1 MSKLDAIGAKSLEE
15 ILASIRKTLS
25 GGGSDPSS
33 GQRAAAPM
41 LAPATLEPRAPADR
55 AGDDDGLLSA
65 RLAGALGGPVNGAAL
80 DDDFSELLAPEHKE
94 PAPSDPASAAKPAA
108 AGSDGQDPLW
118 FLKQPSAAG
127 ESNGTQA
134 PTAHTQSGEAA
145 PAPADEVKLSRPE
158 VLRASLPPLFG
169 AAEERPTIFRTAPAH
184 APKAP
189 DSAAPTAKMQPPPPP
204 PGEVGKTAAGS
215 VHTARTQPSMPSA
228 QPADETA
235 KAAPPPSAPRT
246 RTDANPSEAMQTAP
260 APVAREPAPIREAVP
275 APLAEAVPGPQ
286 PLPEAKPANGSL
298 GDVAADTTANKVPV
312 LTREPSA
319 TKPAPT
325 ADATQ
330 AQARSLEQ
338 VVGEL
343 LEPVIRHWLETNL
356 PRMVEKVV
364 RDEVARALAAERR
377 AAKA

>member
-25 GGGSDPSS
+25 GGGSDAAS

-41 LAPATLEPRAPADR
+41 PAQATPELNTPADT
-55 AGDDDGLLSA
+55 GGNDDGLLSA
-65 RLAGALGGPVNGAAL
+65 RLAGALGGPINGAAL

-94 PAPSDPASAAKPAA
+94 PAPSDPTGAVKPAE
-108 AGSDGQDPLW
+108 AGSDGKDPLW
-118 FLKQPSAAG
+118 FLKEPSAAG
-127 ESNGTQA
+127 ESNGSQA
-134 PTAHTQSGEAA
+134 PAA
-145 PAPADEVKLSRPE
+145 QDEVKLSRPE

-169 AAEERPTIFRTAPAH
+169 VAEERPTIFRAAPAH

-189 DSAAPTAKMQPPPPP
+189 DSATPAAKMPPVTPAPS
-204 PGEVGKTAAGS
+204 EVAKTAAGT

-228 QPADETA
+228 QPADEA
-235 KAAPPPSAPRT
+235 VRAALPSAPPMRT
-246 RTDANPSEAMQTAP
+246 EADPSVTLPTAP
-260 APVAREPAPIREAVP
+260 AAREATPIPEAPVAAAD
-275 APLAEAVPGPQ
+275 AAPGPQ
-286 PLPEAKPANGSL
+286 PLSEAKAANGSL
-298 GDVAADTTANKVPV
+298 GDTAADTTANQAPA
-312 LTREPSA
+312 LTREPPA
-319 TKPAPT
+319 TKPAPI

-330 AQARSLEQ
+330 ARTLEQ

-377 AAKA
+377 APKA

>member
-25 GGGSDPSS
+25 GGGSDAAS

-41 LAPATLEPRAPADR
+41 PAQATPELNTPADT
-55 AGDDDGLLSA
+55 GGNDDGLLSA
-65 RLAGALGGPVNGAAL
+65 KLAGALGGPVNGAAL
-80 DDDFSELLAPEHKE
+80 DDDFSELLAPEQKE
-94 PAPSDPASAAKPAA
+94 RAPSDPAGAAKPAE
-108 AGSDGQDPLW
+108 AGSDGKDPLW
-118 FLKQPSAAG
+118 FLKEPSAAG
-127 ESNGTQA
+127 ESNGSQ
-134 PTAHTQSGEAA
+134 A

-189 DSAAPTAKMQPPPPP
+189 DGVTPAAKMPPVTPAPS
-204 PGEVGKTAAGS
+204 EVAKTAAGT

-235 KAAPPPSAPRT
+235 KAAPPPSAPPM
-246 RTDANPSEAMQTAP
+246 RTDVGPSESVPA
-260 APVAREPAPIREAVP
+260 APVAREPAPIPEVVEP
-275 APLAEAVPGPQ
+275 APVAEAAPGPQ
-286 PLPEAKPANGSL
+286 PLPEAKSANGSL
-298 GDVAADTTANKVPV
+298 GDITADTAANRAPA

-325 ADATQ
+325 ADT
-330 AQARSLEQ
+330 AQARTLEQ

-377 AAKA
+377 VPKA

>member
-25 GGGSDPSS
+25 GDGSDAAS

-41 LAPATLEPRAPADR
+41 PAPAPPDPKAPADTG
-55 AGDDDGLLSA
+55 GDDDGLLSA
-65 RLAGALGGPVNGAAL
+65 RLAGALSGPVNGAAL

-94 PAPSDPASAAKPAA
+94 PAASDPASAAKPAE
-108 AGSDGQDPLW
+108 AGSDGKDPLW

-134 PTAHTQSGEAA
+134 PTARAQPSEAV

-169 AAEERPTIFRTAPAH
+169 AAEERPTIFRAAPAH

-189 DSAAPTAKMQPPPPP
+189 DSNVPAAKMQPLPPA

-235 KAAPPPSAPRT
+235 KAAPPPSAPRA
-246 RTDANPSEAMQTAP
+246 RTDAGPSEAVPT
-260 APVAREPAPIREAVP
+260 APVAREPAPIPEAAP
-275 APLAEAVPGPQ
+275 APVAEAAPGPQ

-298 GDVAADTTANKVPV
+298 GDVAADTTVNKAPT
-312 LTREPSA
+312 LAREPSA

-330 AQARSLEQ
+330 ARTLEQ

-364 RDEVARALAAERR
+364 REEVARALAAERR
-377 AAKA
+377 APKA

>member
-41 LAPATLEPRAPADR
+41 PAPATPEPRAPADR

-134 PTAHTQSGEAA
+134 PTAHTQPGELA

-189 DSAAPTAKMQPPPPP
+189 DSGAPTAKMQPPPPP

-215 VHTARTQPSMPSA
+215 VHTARTQPSMPSV

-235 KAAPPPSAPRT
+235 KAAPPPSVPPK
-246 RTDANPSEAMQTAP
+246 RTDAGSSEAMPT
-260 APVAREPAPIREAVP
+260 APVAREPAPIREAAP
-275 APLAEAVPGPQ
+275 APAAEAAPGPQ

-298 GDVAADTTANKVPV
+298 GDVAADTTANKVSAP
-312 LTREPSA
+312 TREPSA

-325 ADATQ
+325 ADAP
-330 AQARSLEQ
+330 QARSLEQ

>member
-25 GGGSDPSS
+25 GDGSDASS
-33 GQRAAAPM
+33 GQRGAAPM
-41 LAPATLEPRAPADR
+41 PAPATPEPKAPAD
-55 AGDDDGLLSA
+55 AGGDDDGLLSA
-65 RLAGALGGPVNGAAL
+65 RLAGALSGPVNGAAL

-94 PAPSDPASAAKPAA
+94 PAPSDPAGATKPGEARS
-108 AGSDGQDPLW
+108 GGKDPLW

-127 ESNGTQA
+127 ESNGSQA
-134 PTAHTQSGEAA
+134 PTAGTQPGEAA

-169 AAEERPTIFRTAPAH
+169 AAEERPTIFRTAP
-184 APKAP
+184 KAP
-189 DSAAPTAKMQPPPPP
+189 DTAAPAAKMPPVTPAPS
-204 PGEVGKTAAGS
+204 EVAKTAAGS
-215 VHTARTQPSMPSA
+215 VHTARTQPSMPPA
-228 QPADETA
+228 QPADETV
-235 KAAPPPSAPRT
+235 KAAPPPSAPPM
-246 RTDANPSEAMQTAP
+246 RTDAGPSETVPTAPAAREPALAPEVAP
-260 APVAREPAPIREAVP
+260 APVAEA
-275 APLAEAVPGPQ
+275 APGPQ
-286 PLPEAKPANGSL
+286 PLPEAKPVNGSL
-298 GDVAADTTANKVPV
+298 GGVAADTTANKVPT
-312 LTREPSA
+312 LAREPSA

-330 AQARSLEQ
+330 ARTLEQ